1 LPGVGEH
8 EYLASAKGGKSGGLG
23 GVCGLYLYLLGNK
36 CLKWLVALRLVVL
49 NRRAPETSYLS
60 ATSARNEL
68 TPRFKILI
76 DFTVVI

>member
-1 LPGVGEH
+1 
-8 EYLASAKGGKSGGLG
+8 
-23 GVCGLYLYLLGNK
+23 LYLLGNK